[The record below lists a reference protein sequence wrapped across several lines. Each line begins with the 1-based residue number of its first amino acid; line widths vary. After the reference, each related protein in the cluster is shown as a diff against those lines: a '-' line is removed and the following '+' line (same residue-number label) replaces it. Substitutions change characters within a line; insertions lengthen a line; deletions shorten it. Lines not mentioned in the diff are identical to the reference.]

1 MKWGC
6 QPMSKRASIFIVIA
20 GVALLVSTVARA
32 SGPSVAELDV
42 DLRAERDELITK
54 LTRGEDY
61 EQSLERFIALRQ
73 KYQARVQEVE
83 GLQQQEKDQRAQLRG
98 ESKEL
103 DHVVGDKCEL
113 FADPLNPPT
122 RSRGFM
128 HADWGTVIEK
138 QPVVIPGRK
147 PFDEDEKITL
157 YKVKGL
163 VRTYTISSKGPAL
176 WFEKPLVANV
186 GDLVLLC
193 AVSVHSEGSGSQY
206 PPNFRDNIMSQGFA
220 VPIKE
225 PPLITKKKDRNP
237 VHYVGKDNNF
247 VAAIHSGEWRLPPEQ
262 RVVSRVLV
270 KKDLGQ
276 VGNMRRYAMF
286 ASEREEFV
294 LEVPSTLRNADLL
307 QPFRFNWVIMGNH
320 RFDRE
325 LKRLV
330 LVAEDIEPRYVT
342 PKN

>member
-1 MKWGC
+1 
-6 QPMSKRASIFIVIA
+6 MSSRASILRAALF
-20 GVALLVSTVARA
+20 LLVTATAHA
-32 SGPSVAELDV
+32 SGPSTAEIDA
-42 DLRAERDELITK
+42 DLRGERDELIAK

-73 KYQARVQEVE
+73 KWQQRVQEVE
-83 GLQQQEKDQRAQLRG
+83 GLAQQEKDQRAQLRG
-98 ESKEL
+98 ETKEL

-113 FADPLNPPT
+113 AADPLKPPT
-122 RSRGFM
+122 RAHAFM

-138 QPVVIPGRK
+138 QPAVIPARK
-147 PFDEDEKITL
+147 PFDDDEKITL

-163 VRTYTISSKGPAL
+163 LKTYTISSKGPAL
-176 WFEKPLVANV
+176 WYDKPLVAAV
-186 GDLVLLC
+186 GDLVLIC
-193 AVSVHSEGSGSQY
+193 MVSVHSEGSGSQL
-206 PPNFRDNIMSQGFA
+206 PPNFRENILSQGFA

-225 PPLITKKKDRNP
+225 PPLIAKKKDRNP
-237 VHYVGKDNNF
+237 VHFPGKDNGF

-262 RVVSRVLV
+262 RIVSRVLV

-276 VGNMRRYAMF
+276 VGKMRRFAMF

-294 LEVPSTLRNADLL
+294 LEVPATLRNVELL

>member
-1 MKWGC
+1 
-6 QPMSKRASIFIVIA
+6 MSNRASILGIA
-20 GVALLVSTVARA
+20 VLLLVTAQARA
-32 SGPSVAELDV
+32 AGPSRVEVDV
-42 DLRAERDELITK
+42 DLRSERDELIGK

-73 KYQARVQEVE
+73 KWQARVQEVE

-113 FADPLNPPT
+113 VADPLKPPT
-122 RSRGFM
+122 RSRAFM

-138 QPVVIPGRK
+138 QPAVIAARK
-147 PFDEDEKITL
+147 PFDDDEKITL

-163 VRTYTISSKGPAL
+163 LKTYTVSSKGPAL
-176 WFEKPLVANV
+176 WYEKPLVANV
-186 GDLVLLC
+186 GDLVLIC
-193 AVSVHSEGSGSQY
+193 MVSVGSEGSGSQF
-206 PPNFRDNIMSQGFA
+206 PPNFRDNILSQGFA

-225 PPLITKKKDRNP
+225 PPLISKKKDRNP
-237 VHYVGKDNNF
+237 VHFPGKDNGF
-247 VAAIHSGEWRLPPEQ
+247 VVAIHSGEWRLPPEQ
-262 RVVSRVLV
+262 RIVSRVLV
-270 KKDLGQ
+270 KKELGQ
-276 VGNMRRYAMF
+276 VGNLRRYAMF

-294 LEVPSTLRNADLL
+294 LEVPATLRNAELL